1 MQAWCFAKLLI
12 LYVKK
17 TFTKLKYSVYSELLP
32 RPTRW
37 LLGYHVYQLLLA
49 LLMNTFVSIITTIN
63 KTINTIYSIDYT
75 NRSMSII
82 EFITNLSSLNHQ
94 SNNWNLSISC
104 ARSFVAFDLL
114 CCFLFCFCR
123 FWCLQKGNRI
133 AGDPVAFFM
142 AHKKG
147 LKKSYNSFLFD

>member
-49 LLMNTFVSIITTIN
+49 LLLNTFVSIITTIN

-82 EFITNLSSLNHQ
+82 EFITNYSLFITNLSSLNHQ

-123 FWCLQKGNRI
+123 FLMPSKG
-133 AGDPVAFFM
+133 
-142 AHKKG
+142 
-147 LKKSYNSFLFD
+147 